1 MTEQRAFITRQSVPS
16 TCRRSRVCWVTVL
29 ISTLRTKRYVPE
41 ALVSRRIR
49 SLTQTLQGRTP
60 LHFAAGDGGLGA
72 VSLLLANKAD
82 PNAADYA
89 GITPLHLAVQHRRND
104 AVQTLLKNDANINI
118 RDNNVRSAALM

>member
-1 MTEQRAFITRQSVPS
+1 M
-16 TCRRSRVCWVTVL
+16 
-29 ISTLRTKRYVPE
+29 
-41 ALVSRRIR
+41 
-49 SLTQTLQGRTP
+49 
-60 LHFAAGDGGLGA
+60 HFAAGDGGLGA

-118 RDNNVRSAALM
+118 RDNNVSSAALM